1 MERMT
6 ADRTLIVMRHAAA
19 GDLPGGPDVERALR
33 PRGRQDAAAAGRW
46 LTVRGVRPDRVL
58 CSPARR
64 ARQTWQHVGAELAAA
79 PEVIAEARL
88 YRVGPRELLEII
100 GSLAGAAQ
108 TLLYVGHNPAAADA
122 TELLIG
128 RPVEFPAAGIA
139 IIDIKVPWPD
149 LITGAGDGA
158 GDLITSWSPGQVS

>member
-33 PRGRQDAAAAGRW
+33 PQGRQDAAAAGRW
-46 LTVRGVRPDRVL
+46 LAGRGIRPDRVL

-79 PEVIAEARL
+79 PEVIGEARL
-88 YRVGPRELLEII
+88 YRAGARELLEII
-100 GSLAGAAQ
+100 GWQADQARSL
-108 TLLYVGHNPAAADA
+108 LCLGHNPAAAGV

-139 IIDIKVPWPD
+139 IIDVKVPWPD

-158 GDLITSWSPGQVS
+158 GDLIASWTPGQVP